1 MYISRNYIH
10 YFFCLYRQNTIQLSY
25 VIFWRYSILME
36 KKQVIKELNY
46 IKGLAI
52 LLVFIGHASTPSFL
66 HRPHAYEFIVQLI
79 YSFHMSLFFL
89 VSGFLSY
96 KIIDIKLDKSYF
108 NFIKSKF
115 YRLGVP
121 FLTISFITNALI
133 IILRYLLNTP
143 FSKIELLN
151 LIRIVFL
158 YPEDGLM
165 GALWFLYTL
174 LIIFIISPIILK
186 LPFSISIPVSL
197 FLNIYIEKYIN
208 FLSISRV
215 SFFLIYFLLGLYFR
229 INYFNKNKDILNKFS
244 SLRKN
249 ILLLCSLFCIISY
262 SYIIT
267 NQKYISSYLLN
278 TLNFICGLAAIYII
292 LIFIKKFKNE
302 KAKSFLYY
310 LGNHSM
316 DIYIFSWFF
325 QILSMILITKILNI
339 TNYNLFFISNIII
352 GSLCLPFSIYII
364 RKFNLLKFLFLG
376 ELSNKK

>member
-66 HRPHAYEFIVQLI
+66 HRPYIYEFIVQLI

-165 GALWFLYTL
+165 GSLWFLYTL

-197 FLNIYIEKYIN
+197 FLNIYIERYIN

-364 RKFNLLKFLFLG
+364 RRFNLLKFLFLG
-376 ELSNKK
+376 EFLNKK